1 MLDRLYRLFDELTG
15 KYSLFKV
22 ETIGDAYM
30 TVGNLRTP
38 QQDHAAL
45 VARFAIEAVQAA
57 NSVMIRSD
65 DSTSG
70 FLSIRAGSNAPP
82 VCAVGG
88 WQDSRFMSSPCLA
101 YAGLHSGPVVASV
114 VGKMNPRYCLF
125 GDTVNVASRME
136 SSSLQNRIQL
146 SKATAQLLVRQA
158 PDLRRC
164 VTRRSG
170 QQAIKGKGF
179 MRTYWLHT
187 KPVCSALSGW
197 CQPRC

>member
-1 MLDRLYRLFDELTG
+1 MDMLDRLYRLFDELTG

-70 FLSIRAGSNAPP
+70 FLSIRAGKTCCSVLSVAGSR
-82 VCAVGG
+82 GG
-88 WQDSRFMSSPCLA
+88 
-101 YAGLHSGPVVASV
+101 
-114 VGKMNPRYCLF
+114 
-125 GDTVNVASRME
+125 
-136 SSSLQNRIQL
+136 
-146 SKATAQLLVRQA
+146 
-158 PDLRRC
+158 
-164 VTRRSG
+164 
-170 QQAIKGKGF
+170 
-179 MRTYWLHT
+179 
-187 KPVCSALSGW
+187 KPS
-197 CQPRC
+197 

>member
-15 KYSLFKV
+15 KYGLFKV

-70 FLSIRAGSNAPP
+70 FLSIRAGTRLKLPAATFDALGAASKTTTPEAFMMYDTRCRACRNSLRTCGCFGGGQHEPP
-82 VCAVGG
+82 VLPLWRHRQRGVPHGE
-88 WQDSRFMSSPCLA
+88 QQLA
-101 YAGLHSGPVVASV
+101 KSNTDVEGDGAAASQAGA
-114 VGKMNPRYCLF
+114 
-125 GDTVNVASRME
+125 
-136 SSSLQNRIQL
+136 
-146 SKATAQLLVRQA
+146 
-158 PDLRRC
+158 
-164 VTRRSG
+164 
-170 QQAIKGKGF
+170 
-179 MRTYWLHT
+179 
-187 KPVCSALSGW
+187 
-197 CQPRC
+197 

>member
-70 FLSIRAGSNAPP
+70 FLSIRAGSNVHLYVQSAAAGQP
-82 VCAVGG
+82 AVRELTLLG
-88 WQDSRFMSSPCLA
+88 SCRSS
-101 YAGLHSGPVVASV
+101 
-114 VGKMNPRYCLF
+114 F
-125 GDTVNVASRME
+125 GACGS
-136 SSSLQNRIQL
+136 
-146 SKATAQLLVRQA
+146 
-158 PDLRRC
+158 
-164 VTRRSG
+164 
-170 QQAIKGKGF
+170 F
-179 MRTYWLHT
+179 
-187 KPVCSALSGW
+187 SGW
-197 CQPRC
+197 KHESAVLPFW

>member
-15 KYSLFKV
+15 KFGLFKV

-70 FLSIRAGSNAPP
+70 FLSIRAGTAATKL
-82 VCAVGG
+82 V
-88 WQDSRFMSSPCLA
+88 LA
-101 YAGLHSGPVVASV
+101 AFQLDGAAFLLEYRAS
-114 VGKMNPRYCLF
+114 
-125 GDTVNVASRME
+125 T
-136 SSSLQNRIQL
+136 
-146 SKATAQLLVRQA
+146 
-158 PDLRRC
+158 
-164 VTRRSG
+164 
-170 QQAIKGKGF
+170 
-179 MRTYWLHT
+179 
-187 KPVCSALSGW
+187 
-197 CQPRC
+197 

>member
-70 FLSIRAGSNAPP
+70 FLSIRAGSN
-82 VCAVGG
+82 VLLCV
-88 WQDSRFMSSPCLA
+88 QSLA
-101 YAGLHSGPVVASV
+101 GRNTS
-114 VGKMNPRYCLF
+114 
-125 GDTVNVASRME
+125 
-136 SSSLQNRIQL
+136 
-146 SKATAQLLVRQA
+146 
-158 PDLRRC
+158 
-164 VTRRSG
+164 
-170 QQAIKGKGF
+170 
-179 MRTYWLHT
+179 
-187 KPVCSALSGW
+187 
-197 CQPRC
+197 